1 MEKILTP
8 ENINLTT
15 RFYFEKKLNRKTLKR
30 LVYEFFPD
38 AVFDNIDENL
48 KTTYKHIDSIKKTSI
63 EITRSYISF
72 FPEIT
77 GNQKIEQLRERIYRI
92 VAKKNEVYHQT
103 ALDNLELALS
113 SILSGNLRSTANL
126 LYYSLH
132 KFFSGLM
139 YSFLNSELE
148 LSDEEIKIQELN
160 HFGSRKFM
168 NNLKIVTN
176 GLKEINSSNYLEILN
191 SRTNP
196 FTLSRYIFKQHHL
209 ESIEHNFAQY
219 LNFYLLTKCNIS
231 IEDPDIL
238 AKIDLLIS
246 NYSSLQKQSDFDE
259 VDLAIIT
266 AANKYLE
273 NQYDDEGF
281 IYLVDLLAIR
291 LYWLRQ
297 TADYDY
303 DFEVKTS
310 IRELSIISACIK
322 SLFEACESND
332 KDPFE
337 TFLSSLNPVDIS
349 ESTET
354 EELISIKNYSVDIS
368 FPENIK
374 FSSKYSKV
382 YLTAVHLEPYFN
394 RENIFS
400 TMNLM
405 DGVENHGK
413 YFKVLG
419 RTNKEKDYYLH
430 LNSDGRWYIWID
442 NPYDKFEVELYLI
455 NSFNNFIITL
465 DQKYQSIFFN
475 KLKCE
480 IISSNIQYENTEYYD
495 NKLFKLYYNQKYLRN
510 EVLNIE
516 ESISR
521 LLAQLFNVKYN
532 SKVIIFP
539 NFNVICNLVLEE
551 DISSNPI
558 LSNILDSIINKIE
571 YNFDT
576 SGILFFNIYL
586 NDFYNN
592 INPAQLN
599 NLIDLLNEQIAI
611 YLEKNFQISEN
622 KFQSTAVVTNIDE
635 LEHSISNNQINVE
648 FEQRF
653 YRLLNNYIY
662 QQLKSNV
669 FKDSFKSILEDITLN
684 TSSNNYYQATLGMW
698 YFRNKDLS
706 VQERLQV
713 GSNLYSQAKKS
724 APNFHDLLEY
734 KYTYELA
741 LCCLD
746 CGYLNAA
753 EYYFKQILSESE
765 SYDELEQVNNL
776 LLEIESMKAVK

>member
-15 RFYFEKKLNRKTLKR
+15 RFYFEKRLNKNTLKR
-30 LVYEFFPD
+30 LVCEFFPD
-38 AVFDNIDENL
+38 AIIDNENL
-48 KTTYKHIDSIKKTSI
+48 QTTYKHIDSNNKTSI

-77 GNQKIEQLRERIYRI
+77 ENQKIEQLRERIYRI

-168 NNLKIVTN
+168 NNLKTIN
-176 GLKEINSSNYLEILN
+176 SDPKEINSTNYLEILN

-209 ESIEHNFAQY
+209 ESIEDNFAQY
-219 LNFYLLTKCNIS
+219 LNYYLITKYNIS
-231 IEDPDIL
+231 IEDPDII
-238 AKIDLLIS
+238 ANIDLLIS
-246 NYSSLQKQSDFDE
+246 NYSSLQKQSEFDE

-273 NQYDDEGF
+273 NQYDDEGL

-332 KDPFE
+332 IDPFE
-337 TFLSSLNPVDIS
+337 SLLSALDPADIS
-349 ESTET
+349 ESTEN
-354 EELISIKNYSVDIS
+354 EKSISIKNYSVDIS

-374 FSSKYSKV
+374 FPSKYSKV

-394 RENIFS
+394 REEIFS

-419 RTNKEKDYYLH
+419 KTKKEKHYYLH
-430 LNSDGRWYIWID
+430 LNPDGRWFIWID

-465 DQKYQSIFFN
+465 YQKYQSIFSN

-480 IISSNIQYENTEYYD
+480 IISSNIHYENTEYYD
-495 NKLFKLYYNQKYLRN
+495 NKLFKLYYNQKFLRK
-510 EVLNIE
+510 EVLQIE
-516 ESISR
+516 ESISK
-521 LLAQLFNVKYN
+521 LLAQLFNVEYN
-532 SKVIIFP
+532 SKVILFP
-539 NFNVICNLVLEE
+539 NFNVFCNLVL
-551 DISSNPI
+551 DDNVSSNPI
-558 LSNILDSIINKIE
+558 LSNILDSLRKKIE

-586 NDFYNN
+586 NDFYKN
-592 INPAQLN
+592 INSTQLN
-599 NLIDLLNEQIAI
+599 NLMDLLDEQITR
-611 YLEKNFQISEN
+611 YLDQNFQISEN
-622 KFQSTAVVTNIDE
+622 KFQSMSVVTNINE
-635 LEHSISNNQINVE
+635 LEHSISNDQINVE

-653 YRLLNNYIY
+653 YRLLNNFIY
-662 QQLKSNV
+662 QQLKSDVVN
-669 FKDSFKSILEDITLN
+669 DSFKSILENITLN

-698 YFRNKDLS
+698 YFRNKNLS

-713 GSNLYSQAKKS
+713 GSNLYSQAIEA
-724 APNFHDLLEY
+724 APKFHDLLEY

-746 CGYLNAA
+746 CGYLDAA
-753 EYYFKQILSESE
+753 EYYFKQISSESE
-765 SYDELEQVNNL
+765 SYNEEEQVNNL